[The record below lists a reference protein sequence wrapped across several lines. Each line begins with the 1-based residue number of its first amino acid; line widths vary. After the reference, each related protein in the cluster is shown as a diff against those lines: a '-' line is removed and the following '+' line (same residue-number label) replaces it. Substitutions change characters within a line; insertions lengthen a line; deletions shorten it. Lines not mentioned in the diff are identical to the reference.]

1 MGNSWIEHV
10 KKYAQE
16 HNIKYK
22 EAMSKAKAT
31 YKGSKKGGSLT
42 AAETGALI
50 KSSYDRKNKDIG
62 DFKIDKSLSGKR
74 TKVYFNEAENKPVIV
89 HRGTDSIQDVG
100 TDLGLMFGYRGKRFK
115 HAEKMQKKVEK
126 KYGTDNLHTLG
137 HSLGGIV
144 AEEVGGKSKNVI
156 TLNKAVSPWEINRVN
171 GKNQTDI
178 KTSNDPVSMLNK
190 FNNNNNKTS
199 VIKSEGWNPLA
210 EHSSDVLSRVS
221 PDKVYGDGMRRVKKH
236 KKKITL
242 N

>member
-1 MGNSWIEHV
+1 MTNNWIEHV
-10 KKYAQE
+10 KNYANE
-16 HNIKYK
+16 HNISYR
-22 EAMSKAKAT
+22 EALSKSKST
-31 YKGSKKGGSLT
+31 YNKGVKGGSLT
-42 AAETGALI
+42 ASETGALI

-62 DFKIDKSLSGKR
+62 DFKIDKKLSGRR

-100 TDLGLMFGYRGKRFK
+100 TDIGLMFGHRGKRFA
-115 HAEKMQKKVEK
+115 HAKKMQKKAEK
-126 KYGTDNLHTLG
+126 KYGTENMHTLG

-144 AEEVGGKSKNVI
+144 AEEMGGKSKNII
-156 TLNKAVSPWEINRVN
+156 TLNKAVSPWEINRKT

-190 FNNNNNKTS
+190 FNHNGNKTS

-210 EHSSDVLSRVS
+210 EHSSDVMSRVN
-221 PDKVYGDGMRRVKKH
+221 PDKVYGDGMKRVKKYKF
-236 KKKITL
+236 KKV